1 VVEIPKDLVC
11 EFRRRAL
18 ASQAEFSEIISNVVI
33 ELLTSMFG
41 FLPSSL
47 TVLAVERDRVQRPDR
62 RNKSNHKE
70 DSAHS
75 IPTSLP
81 TSPIMPDAASRAELS
96 SSVAILSRRLYLVS

>member
-47 TVLAVERDRVQRPDR
+47 TVLAVERDRIHRPDR
-62 RNKSNHKE
+62 RDKSNHKE

-81 TSPIMPDAASRAELS
+81 TSPDNARCSDSRGAFI
-96 SSVAILSRRLYLVS
+96 VIGDFITPT